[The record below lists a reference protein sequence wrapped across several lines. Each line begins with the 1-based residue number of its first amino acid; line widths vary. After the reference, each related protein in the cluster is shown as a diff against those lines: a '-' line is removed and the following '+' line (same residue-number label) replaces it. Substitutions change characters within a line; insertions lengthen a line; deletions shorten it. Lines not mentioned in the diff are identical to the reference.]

1 MNEERDTEFVTRGG
15 HGGIARLQ
23 AKAEARLGLLA
34 AGLQEYAFFVLDA
47 AGRVDSWDDGA
58 ERIMGYRGEEIIG
71 KHFSVFSPADAGA
84 ADHAEWQL
92 AQAAEFGRHVDEGW
106 LLRRDGTRFWAHV
119 VITAQRSP
127 EGIVRGFIQVTRDE
141 TEAGARQQRSSRRF
155 TDLFDLTPVG
165 IALFDAAGRVLDA
178 NEALCGLLGYRLH
191 DLNNMPAA
199 GLLHPDDRGASLL
212 VDAAAMDAPL
222 NRSRVHQ
229 RVLVRSDG
237 QVVHCD
243 VHSAASVADD
253 GSRFW
258 LVVFQDITERLRLIE
273 TLCYQATHDDLTGLL
288 NRAGLNELLDSLL
301 HGGAE
306 QVAVLF
312 CDIDNFKRVND
323 ALGHE
328 AGDELLTVLARR
340 LTGGLPPGC
349 TPTPARLSGDEYLVI
364 CSDVDVVGGLEAFTI
379 WVAELLRTNVPVRGY
394 PVAVSASIGAAML
407 DRDTVSA
414 DLLRYAD
421 AAMFHAKS
429 LGPGRVSLA
438 TPTMIATVEGQL
450 GLEEQLRAAMET
462 DSLVLH
468 YQPIIA
474 GDRSVVMAEALV
486 RWPHPDRGLLSP
498 EVILRVAEQGNLLRE
513 LDRWVL
519 RTALREATSWL
530 APNGHPVAVAVN
542 LVDLLPHDPEF
553 VDDITAI
560 ITDCGIDSHRVVLEI
575 VETSL
580 IDLPAR
586 PREAMVEL
594 GERGVRFALDDFGTG
609 YSSLARLKDLP
620 TQIIKLDRQFVS
632 GVETDAADVAIAQ
645 AMTGMGH
652 AMGRSCV
659 AEGVENSGQFQVL
672 SDLGIDLYQGW
683 LFSRPLPADQLR
695 AFLENPPTSEL
706 A

>member
-1 MNEERDTEFVTRGG
+1 MVEERDTEFVTRGG

-23 AKAEARLGLLA
+23 SKAEARLGLLA
-34 AGLQEYAFFVLDA
+34 AGLQEYAIFVLDA
-47 AGRVDSWDDGA
+47 AGRVDGWDDGS
-58 ERIMGYRGEEIIG
+58 ERIMGYRSEEIIG
-71 KHFSVFSPADAGA
+71 KHFSVFSPAEPGV

-92 AQAAEFGRHVDEGW
+92 AQAAELGSHVDEGW

-119 VITAQRSP
+119 VIIAQRSA
-127 EGIVRGFIQVTRDE
+127 EGGVRGFIQVTRDE

-155 TDLFDLTPVG
+155 TDLFDLAPAG
-165 IALFDAAGRVLDA
+165 IALFDASERVLDA

-237 QVVHCD
+237 QAVHCD

-258 LVVFQDITERLRLIE
+258 LVVFQDITERLRQTEALR
-273 TLCYQATHDDLTGLL
+273 YQATHDDLTGLL
-288 NRAGLNELLDSLL
+288 NRTGLNELLDSLL
-301 HGGAE
+301 HRGAE

-328 AGDELLTVLARR
+328 AGDELLTALARR
-340 LTGGLPPGC
+340 LVDGLPPGC
-349 TPTPARLSGDEYLVI
+349 TPARLSGDKYLII
-364 CSDVDVVGGLEAFTI
+364 CSDVDAVGGLEAFTM
-379 WVAELLRTNVPVRGY
+379 WVAELLRTSVPVRGH

-407 DRDTVSA
+407 DRDTVGA
-414 DLLRYAD
+414 DLLRYAN

-429 LGPGRVSLA
+429 RGPGRVSLA
-438 TPTMIATVEGQL
+438 TSTMITTVEEQL

-462 DSLVLH
+462 DSLILH
-468 YQPIIA
+468 YQPIMA

-498 EVILRVAEQGNLLRE
+498 EVILRVAEQGNLLRG

-519 RTALREATSWL
+519 RTALREATSW
-530 APNGHPVAVAVN
+530 PVRNGHPVAIAVN

-553 VDDITAI
+553 VDEITAI
-560 ITDCGIDSHRVVLEI
+560 ITESGIDSHRVVLEI

-594 GERGVRFALDDFGTG
+594 AERGVRFALDDFGTG

-620 TQIIKLDRQFVS
+620 AQIIKLDRQFVS
-632 GVETDAADVAIAQ
+632 GVETDVADVAIAQ
-645 AMTGMGH
+645 AMIGMGH

-659 AEGVENSGQFQVL
+659 AEGVEKIGQFRVL
-672 SDLGIDLYQGW
+672 SDLGIDFYQGW
-683 LFSRPLPADQLR
+683 LFSHPLPADQLR
-695 AFLENPPTSEL
+695 AFLENPPTREPE
-706 A
+706 